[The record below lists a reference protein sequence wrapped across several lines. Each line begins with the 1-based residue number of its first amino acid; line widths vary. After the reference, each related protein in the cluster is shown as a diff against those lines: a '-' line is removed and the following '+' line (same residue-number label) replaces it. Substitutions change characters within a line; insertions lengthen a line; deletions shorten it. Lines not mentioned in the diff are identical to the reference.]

1 MTLTGIIE
9 IEKDDLALVDEQIS
23 NFQSTIAY
31 DTKEYVVEV
40 IVKRFNDKKL
50 FVPPYQRNF
59 VWQGQRKTKFIESVL
74 MGLPIPFMFG
84 VQCEDGTVEILDGAQ
99 RIQTLKQFID
109 NEHQLKNLD
118 RLDLLEGFRFKDLPT
133 SQQNK
138 FLDRTMRMVV
148 LPSSVSL
155 GVRLD
160 MFERINTGSQ
170 ELKASEIRRGAYSG
184 KFSKFIE
191 RCASDA
197 QFIKLCPVS
206 ESSKS
211 RREHEELVLRYF
223 AYSDRYAEFKHSVK
237 GFLNEYLIEMN
248 DADYV
253 EEELWQGF
261 KRMLDFV
268 EESFEGGFAKSAT
281 ATSTPRVRF
290 EALAI
295 GSNLALIEEPELTPI
310 DGDRLT
316 SSREFLVLTTS
327 HGSNSGPRL
336 RARINYVKDY
346 ILSGGRA

>member
-1 MTLTGIIE
+1 MQIE
-9 IEKDDLALVDEQIS
+9 IPIDNLVLVDEQIS
-23 NFQSTIAY
+23 SFQSTIAY

-40 IVKRFNDKKL
+40 IVKRFNEGKL
-50 FVPPYQRNF
+50 FVPQYQRNF
-59 VWQGQRKTKFIESVL
+59 VWHNHRKSKFIESVL

-109 NEHQLKNLD
+109 NEHQLKDLD
-118 RLDLLEGFRFKDLPT
+118 RLDLLDGFYFKDLPS

-148 LPSSVSL
+148 LPASVSL
-155 GVRLD
+155 SVRLD

-184 KFSKFIE
+184 KFSTFLE
-191 RCASDA
+191 RCAHDE
-197 QFIKLCPVS
+197 QFNKLCPIS

-211 RREHEELVLRYF
+211 RREREELVLRYF
-223 AYSDRYAEFKHSVK
+223 AYSDRYTEFKHSVK
-237 GFLNEYLIEMN
+237 GFLNEYLVEMN
-248 DADYV
+248 STDYS
-253 EEELWQGF
+253 EEALWSNF
-261 KRMLDFV
+261 KNMLAFV
-268 EESFEGGFAKSAT
+268 EGSFEGGFAKSST

-295 GSNLALIEEPELTPI
+295 GTNLALRQNPDLALI
-310 DGDRLT
+310 DGGALT
-316 SSREFLVLTTS
+316 SSKEFLVLTTS

-336 RARINYVKDY
+336 RARIDFVKNF
-346 ILSGGRA
+346 ILNGVM

>member
-1 MTLTGIIE
+1 MTIKVE
-9 IEKDDLALVDEQIS
+9 IEKENLGLVDEQIS
-23 NFQSTIAY
+23 SFQSTIAY

-50 FVPPYQRNF
+50 FVPNYQRNF

-109 NEHQLKNLD
+109 NEHQLKDLD
-118 RLDLLEGFRFKDLPT
+118 RLDLLDGFFFRDLPT

-155 GVRLD
+155 SVRLD

-184 KFSKFIE
+184 KFSTFLE
-191 RCASDA
+191 RCAHDE
-197 QFIKLCPVS
+197 QFNKLCPVS

-211 RREHEELVLRYF
+211 RREREELVLRYF
-223 AYSDRYAEFKHSVK
+223 AYSDRYTEFKHSVK

-248 DADYV
+248 STDYS
-253 EEELWQGF
+253 EEQLWSGF
-261 KRMLDFV
+261 KSMLDFV
-268 EESFEGGFAKSAT
+268 EGSFDGGFAKSLT

-295 GSNLALIEEPELTPI
+295 GSNLALRVRPGLAPI
-310 DGDRLT
+310 DGNSLT
-316 SSREFLVLTTS
+316 SSKEFSVLTTS

-336 RARINYVKDY
+336 RARIDFVKNS
-346 ILSGGRA
+346 ILNGAAV

>member
-1 MTLTGIIE
+1 MTLKAIMEVG
-9 IEKDDLALVDEQIS
+9 KDDLALVDEQIS
-23 NFQSTIAY
+23 SFQSTIAY

-40 IVKRFNDKKL
+40 IVKRFNEGKL

-84 VQCEDGTVEILDGAQ
+84 VQCENGTVEILDGAQ

-118 RLDLLEGFRFKDLPT
+118 RLDLLEGFHFKDLPAA
-133 SQQNK
+133 QQNK

-148 LPSSVSL
+148 LPPSVSI

-191 RCASDA
+191 RCAADE
-197 QFIKLCPVS
+197 QFIRLCPVS

-223 AYSDRYAEFKHSVK
+223 AYSDRYTEFKHSVV
-237 GFLNEYLIEMN
+237 GFLNEYLMEMN
-248 DADYV
+248 GADYI
-253 EEELWQGF
+253 EEDLWRSF
-261 KRMLDFV
+261 KRMLNFV
-268 EESFEGGFAKSAT
+268 EKSFDGGFAKSKT
-281 ATSTPRVRF
+281 STSTPRVRF
-290 EALAI
+290 EAIAI
-295 GSNLALIEEPELTPI
+295 GSNLALIENPKLAPI
-310 DGDRLT
+310 DGESLT
-316 SSREFLVLTTS
+316 SDKEFLVLTTS

-336 RARINYVKDY
+336 RARINFVKQY
-346 ILSGGRA
+346 IVNGGRV

>member
-1 MTLTGIIE
+1 MMQIE
-9 IEKDDLALVDEQIS
+9 MPMDNLSLVDEQIS
-23 NFQSTIAY
+23 SFQSTIAY

-40 IVKRFNDKKL
+40 IVKRFNDRKL
-50 FVPPYQRNF
+50 FVPQYQRNF
-59 VWQGQRKTKFIESVL
+59 VWHSHRKSKFIESVL

-109 NEHQLKNLD
+109 NDLQLKDLD
-118 RLDLLEGFRFKDLPT
+118 RLDLLDGFYFKDLPS

-148 LPSSVSL
+148 LPASVSL
-155 GVRLD
+155 SVRLD

-184 KFSKFIE
+184 KFSTFLE
-191 RCASDA
+191 RCAQDE
-197 QFIKLCPVS
+197 QFNKLCPIS

-211 RREHEELVLRYF
+211 RREREELVLRYF
-223 AYSDRYAEFKHSVK
+223 AYSDRYTEFKHSVK
-237 GFLNEYLIEMN
+237 GFLNEYLVEMN
-248 DADYV
+248 SVDYS
-253 EEELWQGF
+253 EEELWSNF
-261 KRMLDFV
+261 KSMLDFV
-268 EESFEGGFAKSAT
+268 EGSFEGGFAKSPT

-295 GSNLALIEEPELTPI
+295 GVNLALKNNPTIPLF
-310 DGDRLT
+310 DGNTLT
-316 SSREFLVLTTS
+316 SNKEFLVLTTS

-336 RARINYVKDY
+336 RARIDFVKNF
-346 ILSGGRA
+346 IMGEAA

>member
-1 MTLTGIIE
+1 MMKTE
-9 IEKDDLALVDEQIS
+9 ITKESLLLVDEQIS
-23 NFQSTIAY
+23 SFQSTIAY

-40 IVKRFNDKKL
+40 IVKRFNDGKL
-50 FVPPYQRNF
+50 FVPQYQRNF
-59 VWQGQRKTKFIESVL
+59 VWHSNRKTKFIESVL

-109 NEHQLKNLD
+109 NEHQLKDLD
-118 RLDLLEGFRFKDLPT
+118 RLDLLDGFYFKDLPS

-148 LPSSVSL
+148 LPSTVSL

-184 KFSKFIE
+184 KFSTFLE
-191 RCASDA
+191 RCAVDE
-197 QFIKLCPVS
+197 QFNKLCPMS

-211 RREHEELVLRYF
+211 RREREELVLRYF
-223 AYSDRYAEFKHSVK
+223 AYSDKYREFKHSVTD
-237 GFLNEYLIEMN
+237 FLNDYLVEMN
-248 DADYV
+248 KADYC
-253 EEELWQGF
+253 EEQLWLGF
-261 KRMLDFV
+261 KKMLDFV
-268 EESFEGGFAKSAT
+268 ESSFEGGFAKSLT

-290 EALAI
+290 EAIAI
-295 GSNLALIEEPELTPI
+295 GSNLALREKPDVTGVSGKILTESKKFSI
-310 DGDRLT
+310 
-316 SSREFLVLTTS
+316 LTTS

-336 RARINYVKDY
+336 RARIEFVKDF
-346 ILSGGRA
+346 ILTGVMQ

>member
-1 MTLTGIIE
+1 MSNKIDAGKVNLE
-9 IEKDDLALVDEQIS
+9 LVDEQIS
-23 NFQSTIAY
+23 SFQSTIAY

-59 VWQGQRKTKFIESVL
+59 VWQAQRKTKFIESVL

-109 NEHQLKNLD
+109 NEHPLKNLD
-118 RLDLLEGFRFKDLPT
+118 RLDLLEGFYFNDLPT

-155 GVRLD
+155 GIRLD

-191 RCASDA
+191 RCASDE
-197 QFIKLCPVS
+197 QFIRLCPIS

-223 AYSDRYAEFKHSVK
+223 AYSERYSEFKHSVQ
-237 GFLNEYLIEMN
+237 GFLNEYLVEMN
-248 DADYV
+248 AADYI
-253 EEELWQGF
+253 EGELWQSF
-261 KRMLDFV
+261 KNMLAFV
-268 EESFEGGFAKSAT
+268 ELSFEGGFAKSVN

-295 GSNLALIEEPELTPI
+295 GSNLALLANPEIRSIAGEL
-310 DGDRLT
+310 LT
-316 SSREFLVLTTS
+316 SSKEFSILTTS

-336 RARINYVKDY
+336 RARVDYVKNY
-346 ILSGGRA
+346 ILDGART